1 MLNISE
7 LLDPTPVP
15 LWRLV
20 KQAGVDQVVSLL
32 DGGEQ
37 QWRWPKRESQYFVP
51 PPYVALPAGERPWE
65 RPALARMQEQY
76 RDYGL
81 DVVVIEDTA
90 PMDEVRLGGPGRE
103 EQIDWFC
110 TQLRAMGELGIT
122 TLCYNWVAV
131 TNWART
137 TRSVPLRGGA
147 VSTGYDDE
155 IMRRAP
161 PLIEPGSVTHQ
172 QLWDAYEYFL
182 RAVVPV
188 AEEAG
193 VRIALHPDDPPLT
206 EVRGVPRIMG
216 SPEAFE
222 RVLSTV
228 DSEYSGI
235 TFCQGNF
242 SLMTDDVPALIRQL
256 GRDKRIFFAHFR
268 DVVGDAHNFVEVFH
282 DEGPT
287 DMLECMRAYH
297 DIGFDGALR
306 PDHVPAMEGES
317 NETFGYAV
325 LGRLFAIGYMT
336 GLREAANQYN

>member
-1 MLNISE
+1 MGAARSGQ
-7 LLDPTPVP
+7 DARTVP
-15 LWRLV
+15 RN
-20 KQAGVDQVVSLL
+20 
-32 DGGEQ
+32 
-37 QWRWPKRESQYFVP
+37 
-51 PPYVALPAGERPWE
+51 
-65 RPALARMQEQY
+65 
-76 RDYGL
+76 YGL

-90 PMDEVRLGGPGRE
+90 PMDEVRLGGPGRD

-161 PLIEPGSVTHQ
+161 PLIEPGSMTHQ

-206 EVRGVPRIMG
+206 EVGVPPDHGLARG
-216 SPEAFE
+216 LREGAVDGRQ
-222 RVLSTV
+222 RVLGDYV
-228 DSEYSGI
+228 LP
-235 TFCQGNF
+235 GNF